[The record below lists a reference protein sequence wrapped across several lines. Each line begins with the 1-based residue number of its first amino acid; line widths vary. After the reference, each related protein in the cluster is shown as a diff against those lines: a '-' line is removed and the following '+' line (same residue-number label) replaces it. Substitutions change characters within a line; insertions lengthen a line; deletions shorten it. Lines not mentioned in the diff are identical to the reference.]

1 MFASSGERVILPSQD
16 SNHIYKLSTTR
27 IIIIGLRHN
36 MENILRAHHL
46 EICDIEPEALQ
57 MCLSGLYDIE
67 AMERVARISATNKYL
82 NSHGYPG
89 LPLFPAKKSVWETD
103 SRTATTTHDTK
114 PNSSEKIASQDDDGA
129 IIAPK
134 KKRIRKSKIQNTAK
148 NDASDGDM
156 TTAPNSHLPPSVLEC
171 MSEEEIQKGAK
182 MGLNAEEY
190 FIIKGDYGKLFDLE
204 LDQNSFYHMIKKC
217 KTKIAINLRSNREES
232 VKYLKKNLLQLAR
245 NRLKSFDKS
254 NNSTD
259 TTKSTAVGI
268 SKNKQTKKAKENSSE
283 NGESPPHDKKLKPK
297 ENMKHAADFLKVLMA
312 MHPPLPQHS
321 PYATTTEKRI

>member
-1 MFASSGERVILPSQD
+1 
-16 SNHIYKLSTTR
+16 
-27 IIIIGLRHN
+27 

-103 SRTATTTHDTK
+103 SSSRTATTTHDTK
-114 PNSSEKIASQDDDGA
+114 TNSEKIASQDDGA

-254 NNSTD
+254 HNSTD
-259 TTKSTAVGI
+259 TTTTTTKSTA
-268 SKNKQTKKAKENSSE
+268 AD
-283 NGESPPHDKKLKPK
+283 DKKLKTK